1 MIVLG
6 AVAGIL
12 IPLASAQ
19 TSPTPARQP
28 MRDAVTHDD
37 IVAAARQTKEKNPPP
52 VFTPLEGEDPSV
64 VNRPKDLLS
73 RSDIFSYLGQATLVP
88 KKAVLH
94 FPKEL
99 ESRGGLKE
107 ESKFIPWIDFHAAN
121 RAWIRTV
128 PVSRAQAEGREPM
141 DEATVKSFAKEHRL
155 VVATYQEGPIS
166 VNRYEDPAA
175 KTAAVPG
182 QAPAVPTSTIAV
194 KP

>member
-6 AVAGIL
+6 TVAGIL

-19 TSPTPARQP
+19 TAPTPARQP
-28 MRDAVTHDD
+28 MRDVVTHDD
-37 IVAAARQTKEKNPPP
+37 IVEAARQTKEKNPPP
-52 VFTPLEGEDPSV
+52 VFTPFEGEDPSV

-73 RSDIFSYLGQATLVP
+73 RSDIFSYMGQATLVP

-99 ESRGGLKE
+99 QSRGGLQE
-107 ESKFIPWIDFHAAN
+107 QAKFVPWIDFYTAN

-128 PVSRAQAEGREPM
+128 TVSRAQAEGRAPM
-141 DEATVKSFAKEHRL
+141 DEATVKSFAKEKRL

-175 KTAAVPG
+175 KTAAAPG
-182 QAPAVPTSTIAV
+182 KTPAAPTSTVAG

>member
-19 TSPTPARQP
+19 ETAPRKQMSEVP
-28 MRDAVTHDD
+28 THDD
-37 IVAAARQTKEKNPPP
+37 IVTAARTAREKNPPP
-52 VFTPLEGEDPSV
+52 VFKPLEGEDPSV
-64 VNRPKDLLS
+64 VNRPQDLLS
-73 RSDIFSYLGQATLVP
+73 SSDLFSYLGQATLVP

-99 ESRGGLKE
+99 ESRGGFKE
-107 ESKFIPWIDFHAAN
+107 GSKFVAWIDFFAAN
-121 RAWIRTV
+121 RSWIRTV
-128 PVSRAQAEGREPM
+128 TVSRAQAEGREPM
-141 DEATVKSFAKEHRL
+141 DEETVKSFAKEKRL

-175 KTAAVPG
+175 KTAGVTG
-182 QAPAVPTSTIAV
+182 KAPAAATSTAAA